1 MLCWIHKYLNNIIM
15 ESELIALYSLLCKR
29 KQNKRMIDLVFLW
42 RFFWVSTVRLDYS
55 NVFGKIKSCIIR
67 NQKCLLERKYFLN
80 ICSLSLIVLS
90 YVKSG
95 KKSRI
100 FRFLKFDLDMKKIPR
115 DNGVGRANSCFLHF
129 IMKIDS
135 YQRKSNWSENCH
147 ISSFCNFFDQQFL
160 LFYWWC
166 LKSLKFYYFS
176 CF

>member
-1 MLCWIHKYLNNIIM
+1 MLFTGEEVFFKHL
-15 ESELIALYSLLCKR
+15 LIKFD
-29 KQNKRMIDLVFLW
+29 K
-42 RFFWVSTVRLDYS
+42 
-55 NVFGKIKSCIIR
+55 
-67 NQKCLLERKYFLN
+67 
-80 ICSLSLIVLS
+80 IVLN

-100 FRFLKFDLDMKKIPR
+100 FRFLKFDLDMMKIPTH
-115 DNGVGRANSCFLHF
+115 NGVGRANSCFFHF

-147 ISSFCNFFDQQFL
+147 ISSFYHIIRFKPEFLFKNKVFIFNTEKCNFFDQKFL

-176 CF
+176 CFYQGSSWRWKGKMFDCYTGY

>member
-1 MLCWIHKYLNNIIM
+1 
-15 ESELIALYSLLCKR
+15 
-29 KQNKRMIDLVFLW
+29 MIDLVFLW

-147 ISSFCNFFDQQFL
+147 ISSFYHIIRFEPEFLFKNKVFIFNTKKCNFFDQQFL